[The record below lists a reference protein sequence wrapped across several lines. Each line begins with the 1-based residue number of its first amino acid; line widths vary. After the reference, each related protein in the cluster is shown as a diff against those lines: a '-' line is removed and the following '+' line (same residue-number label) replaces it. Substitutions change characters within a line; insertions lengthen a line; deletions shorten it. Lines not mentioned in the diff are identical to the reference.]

1 MLSDKFINRVLQLFI
16 RFLKEEEIIEVFKKN
31 YLMYLKHYNKE
42 RYLKY
47 NSSYNSYLLD
57 MAHRKDYIEEESI
70 YHLFLDHAMEWR
82 KTEKGHNFWCKV
94 NRKWKE
100 YFFNNLRLI
109 KKRNKWEVKEIS
121 RNSII
126 DSWIGYY
133 EKNIKN
139 KKYFPLQNKKLY
151 ICTKTKIWQ

>member
-1 MLSDKFINRVLQLFI
+1 MLNDKFIKRALQLFI
-16 RFLKEEEIIEVFKKN
+16 RFLKEEKIIGVFNRNFSKF
-31 YLMYLKHYNKE
+31 LKQYEMEK
-42 RYLKY
+42 YVKY

-109 KKRNKWEVKEIS
+109 KKETN
-121 RNSII
+121 
-126 DSWIGYY
+126 
-133 EKNIKN
+133 EK
-139 KKYFPLQNKKLY
+139 
-151 ICTKTKIWQ
+151 

>member
-1 MLSDKFINRVLQLFI
+1 MLSDKFINGALQLFI

-31 YLMYLKHYNKE
+31 YLMYLKQHNKE
-42 RYLKY
+42 RYVKY

-82 KTEKGHNFWCKV
+82 KTEKGYNFWCKM

-109 KKRNKWEVKEIS
+109 KKINK
-121 RNSII
+121 
-126 DSWIGYY
+126 
-133 EKNIKN
+133 
-139 KKYFPLQNKKLY
+139 
-151 ICTKTKIWQ
+151 